1 MAVIEKFTGQRSGTI
16 DTTSGAGEYVI
27 GNCGVSGGSWAIH
40 LQSSSFSGSI
50 TVKARV
56 TKPTGASAAL
66 TEQAIL
72 YRPLFLNNA
81 VAATTEEVSTA
92 ITNTSI
98 IQIPVADG
106 LDVVLDCTAFVSGSM
121 SYQAYPSS

>member
-1 MAVIEKFTGQRSGTI
+1 MAEIEKYRGQRSGTI
-16 DTTSGAGEYVI
+16 DAAGEYVL
-27 GNCGVSGGSWAIH
+27 GNVGVSGGSWTIH
-40 LQSSSFSGSI
+40 LESDSFSGSI
-50 TVKARV
+50 TIKARA
-56 TKPTGASAAL
+56 TRPTGATASL

-81 VAATTEEVSTA
+81 VASSTEEVSTA

-106 LDVVLDCTAFVSGSM
+106 LDIVIDCTSLASGAM
-121 SYQAYPSS
+121 DYYAYPSS